1 MQVAGPDPHMQMCFH
16 QLQCFEDAQLHWSG
30 QSGMAALKT
39 QWKEV

>member
-1 MQVAGPDPHMQMCFH
+1 MQVAGPDPHMQM
-16 QLQCFEDAQLHWSG
+16 CFEDAQLHWSG